1 MMTELKSD
9 LKRDLISTWNEVE
22 EAITSMNELT
32 DEELI
37 ANKKAILDRLHNS
50 LYLLGRYV
58 KDDDVIDSL

>member
-37 ANKKAILDRLHNS
+37 ANKKVILDRLHNS